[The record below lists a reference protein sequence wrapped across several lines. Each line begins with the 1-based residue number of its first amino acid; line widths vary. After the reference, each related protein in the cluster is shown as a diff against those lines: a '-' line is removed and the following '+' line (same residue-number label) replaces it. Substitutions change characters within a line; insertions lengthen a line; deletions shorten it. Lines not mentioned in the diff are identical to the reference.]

1 MREGLKVCPNFAKFE
16 VLSILRSGNHCQLK
30 VLDQPCKDFK
40 NEKFFGSY
48 MFGQRQL
55 TITDVDLCKLIG
67 VKDADHFID
76 RYWVTN
82 CPNKNY

>member
-1 MREGLKVCPNFAKFE
+1 MSS
-16 VLSILRSGNHCQLK
+16 SINLRSGKHCQLK

-76 RYWVTN
+76 RYWVTR
-82 CPNKNY
+82 CPKKSVPY